1 MRSSLLFTVI
11 VLSACLPGLPEAIGS
26 AVPPPLTI
34 QDAQPKSYRE
44 AVHWARRMSLTVM
57 VNQNKIPIAK
67 QVVLVPDAATFLD
80 ELSLWSEER
89 RWPILYEDDF
99 YAPMF
104 IRSYEPEVVFRRA
117 SVGKLPKDMESRRA
131 LIDRSMANSMRKPDM
146 ISSTYS
152 DLVVERGL
160 KPKGAVFTSLRDPAW
175 PAAVTLATARR
186 QHLIYLDDELG
197 GPSDILS
204 QSDTLDLMRKVHQNL
219 EATGTLFKELD
230 DEIDFLT
237 FCRSMPARA
246 DIDMGQQLPEG
257 LPPQILDG
265 PKAITDVLGRHPDG
279 ERYAFT
285 GWIVGGQR
293 ASLYSAMCSFFLT
306 RTNVWLGDSYQNEPD
321 REAYRMNV
329 TAAMF
334 EHDEYEVELHENM
347 TLRNFQDSVTTG
359 LDTDQVYM
367 NSSGN
372 ADFFDLG
379 TDRASPYEVPVLN
392 RPAFLYLIHS
402 WSMKRPDDPET
413 IGGRWLRNGVYAA
426 YGSSHEPLLNGFRPA
441 YEVARRIISNI
452 PLGPSVRLWDGEAPL
467 AVSWRINLFGD
478 PMMLS
483 GGPRISRRTMASVDG
498 HGAENLNETAQKLLE
513 EAVAQPDDR
522 RFADVIDMM
531 TLINL
536 DGMASDL
543 WKRAVKEAVAGP
555 LCAKAALGP
564 LFRLGNRD
572 DFMLAWAKLDRQTT
586 YQRDMLWS
594 LMAPTL
600 GPNTDATTADLMS
613 AAIRPRY
620 PVGDMR
626 RIAPILSRLDGPGQ
640 VVALIDQLESTAVN
654 RREKRGLAELRK
666 LYKPQ

>member
-11 VLSACLPGLPEAIGS
+11 VLSACLSGLPDAVGS
-26 AVPPPLTI
+26 ATPPPLTVK
-34 QDAQPKSYRE
+34 DAQGKSYRE

-67 QVVLVPDAATFLD
+67 QVVLVPDAATFLH

-104 IRSYEPEVVFRRA
+104 IRSYEPKAVFRRA
-117 SVGKLPKDMESRRA
+117 SVGKLPKDIEDRKA
-131 LIDRSMANSMRKPDM
+131 LIDRSMGNSMQRPDLFG
-146 ISSTYS
+146 STYTE
-152 DLVVERGL
+152 LLEERGL

-197 GPSDILS
+197 EPSDILS
-204 QSDTLDLMRKVHQNL
+204 QPRTLDLMRKVHQEL
-219 EATGTLFKELD
+219 EATGGQFKEMD

-246 DIDMGQQLPEG
+246 EIDMQQELPQQ

-285 GWIVGGQR
+285 GWILGGQR
-293 ASLYSAMCSFFLT
+293 ASLYAAMCSFFLN
-306 RTNVWLGDSYQNEPD
+306 RTNVWLGDSYENEPN
-321 REAYRMNV
+321 REAYKMTV
-329 TAAMF
+329 TAAMY
-334 EHDEYEVELHENM
+334 EHDEYKVELHENM
-347 TLRNFQDSVTTG
+347 TLRNFQDAVATG

-379 TDRASPYEVPVLN
+379 TDRASPYEVPILN
-392 RPAFLYLIHS
+392 RPVFLYLIHS

-413 IGGRWLRNGVYAA
+413 IGGRWLRNGAYAA
-426 YGSSHEPLLNGFRPA
+426 FGSSHEPLLNGFRPA

-452 PLGPSVRLWDGEAPL
+452 PLGPSVRMWDGEAPL
-467 AVSWRINLFGD
+467 AVAWRINLFGD

-483 GGPRISRRTMASVDG
+483 GGPRISKRTIASVDG
-498 HGAENLNETAQKLLE
+498 HGAESLNKTALDLLE
-513 EAVAQPDDR
+513 EAVASPDDR
-522 RFADVIDMM
+522 RFADAIAMM
-531 TLINL
+531 ELINL
-536 DGMASDL
+536 DGMAVDI
-543 WKRAVKEAVAGP
+543 WRRAVKEAAVGP
-555 LCAKAALGP
+555 LSGKAALGP
-564 LFRLGNRD
+564 LFRLGARD
-572 DFMLAWAKLDRQTT
+572 DFMLAWEKLDKQST

-600 GPNTDATTADLMS
+600 GPNTDAATADLMS

-620 PVGDMR
+620 PAGDIR
-626 RIAPILSRLDGPGQ
+626 RLAPILSRLYGPGQ

-666 LYKPQ
+666 LYTQR